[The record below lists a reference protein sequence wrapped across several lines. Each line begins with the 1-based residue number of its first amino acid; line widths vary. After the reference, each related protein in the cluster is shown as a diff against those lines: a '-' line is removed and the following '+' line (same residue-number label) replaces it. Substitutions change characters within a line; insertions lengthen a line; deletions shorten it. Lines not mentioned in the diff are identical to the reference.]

1 MLIVYFVYFIELGK
15 LHKQQVP
22 KPVGAA
28 PVVALPPLVERTDG
42 QVLVLGFT
50 ARQRRAFL
58 DAIMR
63 YGLPPEDP
71 YRSQW

>member
-1 MLIVYFVYFIELGK
+1 LYYVFVLLGK
-15 LHKQQVP
+15 LQKQQMP
-22 KPVGAA
+22 KA
-28 PVVALPPLVERTDG
+28 PLVALPPLVERTDG

>member
-1 MLIVYFVYFIELGK
+1 MTVIRLIVYFFELGK
-15 LHKQQVP
+15 LHKHHVP
-22 KPVGAA
+22 KA
-28 PVVALPPLVERTDG
+28 PLVALPPLVERTDG

>member
-1 MLIVYFVYFIELGK
+1 VFMPSGK
-15 LHKQQVP
+15 AHKHQVP
-22 KPVGAA
+22 SA
-28 PVVALPPLVERTDG
+28 PLVALPPLVERTDG